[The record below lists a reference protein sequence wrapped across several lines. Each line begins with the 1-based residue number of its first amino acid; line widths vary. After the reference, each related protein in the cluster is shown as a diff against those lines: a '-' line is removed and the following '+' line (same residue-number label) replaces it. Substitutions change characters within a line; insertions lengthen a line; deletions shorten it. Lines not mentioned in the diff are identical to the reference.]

1 MAARSAIECGLVDR
15 NGTGVG
21 VQKGPIRQ
29 LGGCHHDGARVGA
42 GVDATTDADDIEG
55 TGIAL
60 HLNIE
65 ASRHVDIQIDVANM
79 KEAQEAPM
87 LDVDADTIAVLGRK
101 DRHFAAIAEKFAD
114 IACAAYLYL
123 VALAAKDAHVAS
135 IVVDGE
141 FRVCGDGEGSHWQR
155 DGARGDGSQHDKCCN
170 DQAKRTSKEANND
183 ADEGAERSAAGHDE
197 CDDEDNQDDFPAL
210 QDWWG

>member
-1 MAARSAIECGLVDR
+1 MEMVPALVWPRVPLLSVDWRIVMVPALVCRKDPSASWE
-15 NGTGVG
+15 
-21 VQKGPIRQ
+21 
-29 LGGCHHDGARVGA
+29 
-42 GVDATTDADDIEG
+42 DATMTVPALVLALTRPLMPMISRVP
-55 TGIAL
+55 AL

-65 ASRHVDIQIDVANM
+65 ASRHVDIHIDVANM

-87 LDVDADTIAVLGRK
+87 LDVDADPIAVLGRK

-123 VALAAKDAHVAS
+123 VALAAQDAHVAS

-155 DGARGDGSQHDKCCN
+155 DGARGD
-170 DQAKRTSKEANND
+170 
-183 ADEGAERSAAGHDE
+183 
-197 CDDEDNQDDFPAL
+197 
-210 QDWWG
+210 